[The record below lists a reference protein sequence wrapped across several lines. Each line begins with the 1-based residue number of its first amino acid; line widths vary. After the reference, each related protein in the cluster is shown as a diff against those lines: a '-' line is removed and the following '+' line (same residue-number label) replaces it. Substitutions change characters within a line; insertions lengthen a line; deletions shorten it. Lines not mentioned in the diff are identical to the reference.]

1 MINIEDKKQCCGCS
15 ACVQRCPKQCIVM
28 KEDEEGFLYPVAD
41 KDVCI
46 DCNLCE
52 QVCPVLRQ
60 REERE
65 PLDVYA
71 AFNKNEE
78 VRMQSSSGGVFTALA
93 ESIIKEGGVVFGA
106 RFNED
111 WEVVHDYVETV
122 EGLSAFRG
130 SKYVQ
135 SRIGCTFSQAEQ
147 FLKQGRKV
155 LFSGTPCQI
164 AGLKL
169 FLRKEYENLLSVD
182 FICHGVPSPG
192 VWRQYLNE
200 FIAHQGNK
208 KKSVFSPSKPM
219 FLNSIRDISR
229 IEFRNKRLGWKK
241 YSFALTLSV
250 PIGHGAK
257 NTVLLSEPYNKNI
270 FMKGF
275 LADLYLRPSCYVCP
289 SKCLKSGSDVTIG
302 DYWGIQNVKP
312 EIDDDKGIC
321 CLLVNSDKGKN
332 ILFASMELIGTSFAE
347 VLQGNPSLIK
357 SVVLKNERSQFYKQS
372 SQTSLTSTILDL
384 TRLPLLFR
392 CKIYIYNLLLWVRS
406 LLSFKY
412 KMGSDYEDK

>member
-182 FICHGVPSPG
+182 FICHGVPSPR
-192 VWRQYLNE
+192 VWNDYKAYVEQKY
-200 FIAHQGNK
+200 HGK
-208 KKSVFSPSKPM
+208 
-219 FLNSIRDISR
+219 
-229 IEFRNKRLGWKK
+229 IEKIDFRNKERFGW
-241 YSFALTLSV
+241 SD
-250 PIGHGAK
+250 HWE
-257 NTVLLSEPYNKNI
+257 TVTINGKEHDSQVY
-270 FMKGF
+270 MKMFYEHTF
-275 LADLYLRPSCYVCP
+275 LREACYVCP
-289 SKCLKSGSDVTIG
+289 YKNLQRISIADA
-302 DYWGIQNVKP
+302 WGVETANP
-312 EIDDDKGIC
+312 EFDDNRGVSLVLINTQKGEKWF
-321 CLLVNSDKGKN
+321 LDS
-332 ILFASMELIGTSFAE
+332 
-347 VLQGNPSLIK
+347 LQGCDFKECALEKYMQEPLKGPFKKPDNTENVWKEYNEVSFGKFVKNHYKEPFL
-357 SVVLKNERSQFYKQS
+357 SVVK
-372 SQTSLTSTILDL
+372 
-384 TRLPLLFR
+384 
-392 CKIYIYNLLLWVRS
+392 RS
-406 LLSFKY
+406 LKRKIKDMIPKEFWNRLRRWR
-412 KMGSDYEDK
+412 

>member
-208 KKSVFSPSKPM
+208 K
-219 FLNSIRDISR
+219 NS
-229 IEFRNKRLGWKK
+229 
-241 YSFALTLSV
+241 
-250 PIGHGAK
+250 
-257 NTVLLSEPYNKNI
+257 VLLSEPYNKNI

-275 LADLYLRPSCYVCP
+275 LADLYLRPSCYACP

-321 CLLVNSDKGKN
+321 CTIVSTSKGISHVSRIDIDKVISSYK
-332 ILFASMELIGTSFAE
+332 E
-347 VLQGNPSLIK
+347 VFQGNPALIK
-357 SVVLKNERSQFYKQS
+357 SALLSDKRSEFYKHYPNKFVQFIS
-372 SQTSLTSTILDL
+372 HE
-384 TRLPLLFR
+384 TRLPIDIQ
-392 CKIYIYNLLLWVRS
+392 CKMWIYNLLLNLKLV
-406 LLSFKY
+406 K
-412 KMGSDYEDK
+412 

>member
-1 MINIEDKKQCCGCS
+1 MINIEDKKECCGCS

-28 KEDEEGFLYPVAD
+28 KEDEEGFLYPVVD
-41 KDVCI
+41 KEVCI
-46 DCNLCE
+46 DCGLCE

-65 PLDVYA
+65 PLEVYA

-78 VRMQSSSGGVFTALA
+78 VRMQSSSGGIFTALA
-93 ESIIKEGGVVFGA
+93 EPIIKEGGVVFGA

-200 FIAHQGNK
+200 FIVYQGNK
-208 KKSVFSPSKPM
+208 KKISFFPSKPII
-219 FLNSIRDISR
+219 LNSIRDISR

-250 PIGHGAK
+250 AIEHGTK

-275 LADLYLRPSCYVCP
+275 LADLYLRPYCYACP
-289 SKCLKSGSDVTIG
+289 SKCLKSGSDITIG
-302 DYWGIQNVKP
+302 DFWGIQNVKP

-321 CLLVNSDKGKN
+321 CTIVSTNKGIFHISRIDADKIISSYK
-332 ILFASMELIGTSFAE
+332 E
-347 VLQGNPSLIK
+347 VFQGNPALINSALLPSK
-357 SVVLKNERSQFYKQS
+357 RSKFYKHYPGKSFIQFVYHE
-372 SQTSLTSTILDL
+372 
-384 TRLPLLFR
+384 TRLSIIVR
-392 CKIYIYNLLLWVRS
+392 CKIWIYNLLLKKFV
-406 LLSFKY
+406 K
-412 KMGSDYEDK
+412 

>member
-135 SRIGCTFSQAEQ
+135 SRI
-147 FLKQGRKV
+147 
-155 LFSGTPCQI
+155 
-164 AGLKL
+164 
-169 FLRKEYENLLSVD
+169 
-182 FICHGVPSPG
+182 
-192 VWRQYLNE
+192 
-200 FIAHQGNK
+200 
-208 KKSVFSPSKPM
+208 
-219 FLNSIRDISR
+219 
-229 IEFRNKRLGWKK
+229 
-241 YSFALTLSV
+241 
-250 PIGHGAK
+250 
-257 NTVLLSEPYNKNI
+257 
-270 FMKGF
+270 
-275 LADLYLRPSCYVCP
+275 
-289 SKCLKSGSDVTIG
+289 
-302 DYWGIQNVKP
+302 
-312 EIDDDKGIC
+312 
-321 CLLVNSDKGKN
+321 
-332 ILFASMELIGTSFAE
+332 
-347 VLQGNPSLIK
+347 
-357 SVVLKNERSQFYKQS
+357 
-372 SQTSLTSTILDL
+372 
-384 TRLPLLFR
+384 
-392 CKIYIYNLLLWVRS
+392 
-406 LLSFKY
+406 
-412 KMGSDYEDK
+412 

>member
-1 MINIEDKKQCCGCS
+1 MINIEDKKECCGCS

-28 KEDEEGFLYPVAD
+28 KEDEEGFLYPVVD
-41 KDVCI
+41 KEVCI
-46 DCNLCE
+46 DCGLCE

-65 PLDVYA
+65 PLEVYA

-78 VRMQSSSGGVFTALA
+78 VRMQSSSGGIFTALA
-93 ESIIKEGGVVFGA
+93 EPIIKEGGVVFGA

-200 FIAHQGNK
+200 FIVYQGNK
-208 KKSVFSPSKPM
+208 KKISFFPSKPII
-219 FLNSIRDISR
+219 LNSIRDISR

-241 YSFALTLSV
+241 YSFALRTL
-250 PIGHGAK
+250 
-257 NTVLLSEPYNKNI
+257 
-270 FMKGF
+270 
-275 LADLYLRPSCYVCP
+275 
-289 SKCLKSGSDVTIG
+289 
-302 DYWGIQNVKP
+302 
-312 EIDDDKGIC
+312 
-321 CLLVNSDKGKN
+321 
-332 ILFASMELIGTSFAE
+332 
-347 VLQGNPSLIK
+347 
-357 SVVLKNERSQFYKQS
+357 
-372 SQTSLTSTILDL
+372 
-384 TRLPLLFR
+384 
-392 CKIYIYNLLLWVRS
+392 
-406 LLSFKY
+406 
-412 KMGSDYEDK
+412 